1 MDQINWYGSAVDK
14 GGREMSKWGVV
25 VVELG
30 KVVLW
35 CVGGALAIGGISAAG
50 SLLAPDVPDAAPEWA
65 PPVTTSRAE
74 SPTATTPRRE
84 LPPGFPT
91 MERAPKLPDVPE
103 GAPQPV
109 PTKFGLTYT
118 TPPGWFGGE
127 SIMGWNG
134 RGGEM
139 MVIGSASSFGNGY
152 CAAEDTST
160 LASVGITGRPAGDLL
175 TVAAHEVRAVEWMY
189 SGREQSPTVEYSAPV
204 HFDIDGNPA
213 VRITARVA
221 DIPHIHECAPPAARW
236 DFVATTG
243 LASAEVAVFVVQ
255 ADRGVA
261 GQLDDDSIDG
271 LVESLRR
278 S

>member
-1 MDQINWYGSAVDK
+1 
-14 GGREMSKWGVV
+14 MSKWGVV
-25 VVELG
+25 VFELG

-35 CVGGALAIGGISAAG
+35 CVAGALAIGGISAAG
-50 SLLAPDVPDAAPEWA
+50 SLLAPDVPEAVPEWA
-65 PPVTTSRAE
+65 PPVTTSRTE

-84 LPPGFPT
+84 LPPGFPS
-91 MERAPKLPDVPE
+91 MERAPDLPDVPE

-127 SIMGWNG
+127 SVMGWKG
-134 RGGEM
+134 RDGRM
-139 MVIGSASSFGNGY
+139 LVIGSASSLGKGY

-160 LASVGITGRPAGDLL
+160 LASVGITGRSAGDLL
-175 TVAAHEVRAVEWMY
+175 TVAAHEVRAVESMY
-189 SGREQSPTVEYSAPV
+189 SGGEQSPTVEYSDPV

-213 VRITARVA
+213 VRITALVS
-221 DIPHIHECAPPAARW
+221 DIPPVHECAPPAARW

-243 LASAEVAVFVVQ
+243 LASAEVVVFVVQ
-255 ADRGVA
+255 TDRGVA